1 MIRKDDILKMTE
13 KGISV
18 FRYYLPVDFKVGKN
32 FLNPFYKDTK
42 ASCNIY
48 YERKAGVF
56 KMKDFGNEDYSG
68 DCFELVGRLNG
79 LSCKEPKEF
88 VEIMEMINRDLHLG
102 LSTHEEYH
110 VSHSKVP
117 QKSEVVSEEPKA
129 KSVRPYTVVQKP
141 FTAAELAFW
150 SKSGI
155 GENVLKAYR
164 TVSLKKFS
172 SENQERKPFSCM
184 TSVDEPMFGYM
195 GKQHIKVYRPCSQ
208 MRFLYAGDFGDNYC
222 FGLEQLPAKGDLL
235 FITGGEKDVMSLAA
249 HGFHAICFNSE
260 TAFIPAAVI
269 HRLSFRFKHIILLY
283 DVDSTG
289 LKSSAKREEELKE
302 YGVKRLLLPLAGTKT
317 EKDVSDYFM
326 LGNSR
331 EDLIKLFL
339 DYLETLYSETMSALK
354 SCEVDFNNPPPIA
367 QMIVSVN
374 DVPLGTQGNLLCI
387 TGGEGTGKS
396 NYVAAL
402 IAGAIRPT
410 GTDVDA
416 LGVTLHENGRNKAV
430 LFYDTEQSEVQL
442 YKNISNLLRRN
453 GHDIV
458 LLALDGDLL
467 VGIDREDHVVG
478 SLAPVGH
485 AEYGR
490 TGRTL
495 DDDTVVVSDPI
506 AVVGVVGGLCDGL
519 AVGTLHV
526 VGFGQ
531 VGREQLRRIGEDVE
545 RLPLQGQ
552 GRRYGR
558 FGVFRLDGEVRIL
571 QAAAVCNGDLHRVG
585 RSFGQVLHIVYRDGN
600 HYGVLAVLEFG
611 RFRNVEER
619 CSVFRNCGR
628 EFHRE
633 VALCILAVDGHLD
646 RLITRCRGIE
656 LLRNGILDEVGRVGG
671 FGRGVELCG
680 DLVLVA
686 SDRRQRQ
693 ARCQKCSDDIFHGFC
708 ACIVW

>member
-1 MIRKDDILKMTE
+1 MIRKDDILRMTE
-13 KGISV
+13 KGVSV

-88 VEIMEMINRDLHLG
+88 VEIMEIINRDLHLG
-102 LSTHEEYH
+102 LSSHEEYH

-117 QKSEVVSEEPKA
+117 QKNEVVSEEPKM

-150 SKSGI
+150 GKSGI

-184 TSVDEPMFGYM
+184 TSTDEPMFGYM

-222 FGLEQLPAKGDLL
+222 FRLEQLPAKGDLL

-260 TAFIPAAVI
+260 TAFIPAAAI
-269 HRLSFRFKHIILLY
+269 HQLSFRFKHILLLY

-302 YGVKRLLLPLAGTKT
+302 YGVKRLLLLLAGTKT

-442 YKNISNLLRRN
+442 YKNISNLLRRC
-453 GHDIV
+453 GREAMPEWFKAYCLTGMSRKER
-458 LLALDGDLL
+458 LLSIIQSLDKYHYQYGGVHLVVIDGIADL
-467 VGIDREDHVVG
+467 IKCANDE
-478 SLAPVGH
+478 
-485 AEYGR
+485 AE
-490 TGRTL
+490 
-495 DDDTVVVSDPI
+495 SI
-506 AVVGVVGGLCDGL
+506 AVVEELYRLAGIYKTCIVTVLHFIPNGLKLRGHLGSELQRKAVAILFIEKDSDPVVSVVKALKVRDGSPL
-519 AVGTLHV
+519 DVPIMQFSWDKEKTMHVYLGEKPKEEKDKRKEGELVAVADSRSSKRFRDSAEKEMPSLVAETFIWKYFWGTNCL
-526 VGFGQ
+526 FFRY
-531 VGREQLRRIGEDVE
+531 REQIIANVGVCTRPKENTPCPVA
-545 RLPLQGQ
+545 RLS
-552 GRRYGR
+552 
-558 FGVFRLDGEVRIL
+558 
-571 QAAAVCNGDLHRVG
+571 A
-585 RSFGQVLHIVYRDGN
+585 
-600 HYGVLAVLEFG
+600 
-611 RFRNVEER
+611 
-619 CSVFRNCGR
+619 
-628 EFHRE
+628 
-633 VALCILAVDGHLD
+633 
-646 RLITRCRGIE
+646 
-656 LLRNGILDEVGRVGG
+656 
-671 FGRGVELCG
+671 
-680 DLVLVA
+680 
-686 SDRRQRQ
+686 
-693 ARCQKCSDDIFHGFC
+693 
-708 ACIVW
+708 

>member
-1 MIRKDDILKMTE
+1 
-13 KGISV
+13 
-18 FRYYLPVDFKVGKN
+18 
-32 FLNPFYKDTK
+32 
-42 ASCNIY
+42 
-48 YERKAGVF
+48 
-56 KMKDFGNEDYSG
+56 
-68 DCFELVGRLNG
+68 
-79 LSCKEPKEF
+79 
-88 VEIMEMINRDLHLG
+88 
-102 LSTHEEYH
+102 
-110 VSHSKVP
+110 
-117 QKSEVVSEEPKA
+117 
-129 KSVRPYTVVQKP
+129 
-141 FTAAELAFW
+141 
-150 SKSGI
+150 
-155 GENVLKAYR
+155 
-164 TVSLKKFS
+164 
-172 SENQERKPFSCM
+172 M

-326 LGNSR
+326 LGNSH

-442 YKNISNLLRRN
+442 YKNISNLLRRC
-453 GHDIV
+453 GREAMPEWFKAYCLTGMSRKER
-458 LLALDGDLL
+458 LLSIIQSLDKYHYQYGGVHLVVIDGIADL
-467 VGIDREDHVVG
+467 IKCANDE
-478 SLAPVGH
+478 
-485 AEYGR
+485 AE
-490 TGRTL
+490 
-495 DDDTVVVSDPI
+495 SI
-506 AVVGVVGGLCDGL
+506 AVVEELYRLAGIYKTCIVTVLHFIPNGLKLRGHLGSELQRKAVAILSIEKDSDPVVSVVKALKVRDGSPLDVPIMQFSWDKEKAMHVYLGEKPKEEKDKRKEGELVAVADSRSSKRFRDSAEKAMPSL
-519 AVGTLHV
+519 AAETFIWKYFRGTNCL
-526 VGFGQ
+526 FSRY
-531 VGREQLRRIGEDVE
+531 REQIIANVGVCTRPKENTPCPVA
-545 RLPLQGQ
+545 RLS
-552 GRRYGR
+552 
-558 FGVFRLDGEVRIL
+558 
-571 QAAAVCNGDLHRVG
+571 A
-585 RSFGQVLHIVYRDGN
+585 
-600 HYGVLAVLEFG
+600 
-611 RFRNVEER
+611 
-619 CSVFRNCGR
+619 
-628 EFHRE
+628 
-633 VALCILAVDGHLD
+633 
-646 RLITRCRGIE
+646 
-656 LLRNGILDEVGRVGG
+656 
-671 FGRGVELCG
+671 
-680 DLVLVA
+680 
-686 SDRRQRQ
+686 
-693 ARCQKCSDDIFHGFC
+693 
-708 ACIVW
+708 